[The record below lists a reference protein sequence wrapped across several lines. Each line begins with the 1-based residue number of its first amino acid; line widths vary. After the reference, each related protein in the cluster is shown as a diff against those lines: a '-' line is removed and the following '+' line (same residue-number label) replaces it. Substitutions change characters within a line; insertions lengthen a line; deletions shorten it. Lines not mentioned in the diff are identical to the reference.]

1 MELILGVQHGVSLQ
15 IPDLADTEAKFQ
27 EEMEKFLQR
36 NASNRLL
43 LHIDEHR
50 SMSTSPEF
58 RRGALLLAGSLPQMC
73 QVIATYLEPPDLAAQ
88 GSSQVCR
95 FPIAMMLVDVS
106 PLLTRDA
113 SDAAP
118 ATAAGLPRIKLP
130 VEGWGG
136 KEERLL
142 ATLRVKLSLL
152 LVHIGLD
159 QLHIPQDEKS
169 DLRRTF
175 RNIQDQLDK
184 EGNLESKLI
193 GALGSF
199 SVALPDLDEQVSGAV
214 DFLLGIKDARAEDR
228 RYPGVISLDNR
239 KLTLPLDWL
248 MAVRDA
254 RDKASSVF
262 KKAQEVFRSSLMES
276 GSWCDGML
284 LERAYLWVLACKTA
298 KAEDGFGFVSKPRI
312 YEFQC
317 KEIRDGLQQVDGKNA
332 RVFTKKGYPCI
343 DGIRCIE
350 DGVMYHALSEGGT
363 AGTAGT
369 HKGFDIWFKTEAD
382 ELVLSSVGRLNVLQT
397 NSIPSFQSLFA
408 CVCMF
413 CNLAGAL
420 GCDWSYECRNLQQKG
435 FKYCSECERS
445 EAHGAERGIAG
456 KISNWRSSC
465 SKLQQ
470 SHCGCTSSSSSGRR
484 RSKRHIRRLATTPNL
499 AWWWCRL
506 STLRTGLEWS
516 ASHPIFPWTSRIFP
530 LGNFIFP
537 KLQLSPSAVWKL
549 DPKSGVVLWSQCCIR
564 SVLTKPKTLMS
575 CSPFLICRCCVAK
588 WTGHQHIQRP
598 S

>member
-1 MELILGVQHGVSLQ
+1 MLHCFRRQMNGTYSRSSTWSLPSQ

-118 ATAAGLPRIKLP
+118 ATAAGLPKIKLP
-130 VEGWGG
+130 AEGWGG

-142 ATLRVKLSLL
+142 ATLRVKLSLF

-214 DFLLGIKDARAEDR
+214 DLLLGIKDARAEDR

-239 KLTLPLDWL
+239 KLTLPLEML
-248 MAVRDA
+248 MAVQDA

-262 KKAQEVFRSSLMES
+262 DKAQEVFCSSLMES

-284 LERAYLWVLACKTA
+284 LERAYLWALACKAA
-298 KAEDGFGFVSKPRI
+298 KEEDGFKFVSKPRK
-312 YEFQC
+312 YKFQC
-317 KEIRDGLQQVDGKNA
+317 KDIRDGLQQVDGKNA
-332 RVFTKKGYPCI
+332 RVFTKKGDPCI

-350 DGVMYHALSEGGT
+350 DGVMYHALSEG
-363 AGTAGT
+363 GTAGT

-499 AWWWCRL
+499 AW
-506 STLRTGLEWS
+506 
-516 ASHPIFPWTSRIFP
+516 
-530 LGNFIFP
+530 
-537 KLQLSPSAVWKL
+537 
-549 DPKSGVVLWSQCCIR
+549 
-564 SVLTKPKTLMS
+564 
-575 CSPFLICRCCVAK
+575 
-588 WTGHQHIQRP
+588 
-598 S
+598 

>member
-1 MELILGVQHGVSLQ
+1 MNGEYLGTEWQLPSPL
-15 IPDLADTEAKFQ
+15 PDLRTTVAKFA
-27 EEMEKFLQR
+27 EEVDKFLQR

-73 QVIATYLEPPDLAAQ
+73 KVIATYLEPPDLAAQ

-118 ATAAGLPRIKLP
+118 ATAAGLPKIKLP
-130 VEGWGG
+130 AEGWGG

-142 ATLRVKLSLL
+142 ATLRVKLSLF

-214 DFLLGIKDARAEDR
+214 DLLLGIKDARAEYR
-228 RYPGVISLDNR
+228 RYAGVISLDNR
-239 KLTLPLDWL
+239 KLTLSLETL
-248 MAVRDA
+248 MAVGDA

-262 KKAQEVFRSSLMES
+262 RKAQKVSVFRKAQEVFCSSLMTS

-284 LERAYLWVLACKTA
+284 LERAYLWALACKAA
-298 KAEDGFGFVSKPRI
+298 KEQNGFRFESKPRK
-312 YEFQC
+312 YKFQC
-317 KEIRDGLQQVDGKNA
+317 KDIRDGLQQIDGKNA
-332 RVFTKKGYPCI
+332 RVFTKKRDPSI

-363 AGTAGT
+363 PGT

-382 ELVLSSVGRLNVLQT
+382 ELVRSSVGRLNVLQT

-420 GCDWSYECRNLQQKG
+420 GCDWSYERRNLQEKG
-435 FKYCSECERS
+435 FKYCPECERS

-456 KISNWRSSC
+456 KISNWRSFC
-465 SKLQQ
+465 SKLQFY
-470 SHCGCTSSSSSGRR
+470 CGCTSSSSSGRE
-484 RSKRHIRRLATTPNL
+484 TQQET
-499 AWWWCRL
+499 C
-506 STLRTGLEWS
+506 
-516 ASHPIFPWTSRIFP
+516 
-530 LGNFIFP
+530 
-537 KLQLSPSAVWKL
+537 
-549 DPKSGVVLWSQCCIR
+549 
-564 SVLTKPKTLMS
+564 
-575 CSPFLICRCCVAK
+575 
-588 WTGHQHIQRP
+588 
-598 S
+598 

>member
-1 MELILGVQHGVSLQ
+1 EADEWNLFSEFNMES
-15 IPDLADTEAKFQ
+15 PFTNTRPCRYK

-95 FPIAMMLVDVS
+95 FPIAMMLVDVN

-118 ATAAGLPRIKLP
+118 ATAAGLPKIKLP
-130 VEGWGG
+130 AEGWGG

-262 KKAQEVFRSSLMES
+262 KKAQAVFRSSLMES

-284 LERAYLWVLACKTA
+284 LERAYLCVLACKAA
-298 KAEDGFGFVSKPRI
+298 KAEDGFRFVSKPRI

-332 RVFTKKGYPCI
+332 RVFTKKGDPCI

-363 AGTAGT
+363 AGT

-382 ELVLSSVGRLNVLQT
+382 ELVLSSVLLDVTGATNAETCNKKASNIAQNVNAVKHTVQNAESPVKSVIGVLLAPNC
-397 NSIPSFQSLFA
+397 NSPIVDARVAQ
-408 CVCMF
+408 VV
-413 CNLAGAL
+413 AGDAARDIL
-420 GCDWSYECRNLQQKG
+420 GGLQQ
-435 FKYCSECERS
+435 FLT
-445 EAHGAERGIAG
+445 
-456 KISNWRSSC
+456 W
-465 SKLQQ
+465 
-470 SHCGCTSSSSSGRR
+470 
-484 RSKRHIRRLATTPNL
+484 
-499 AWWWCRL
+499 
-506 STLRTGLEWS
+506 
-516 ASHPIFPWTSRIFP
+516 
-530 LGNFIFP
+530 LGDD
-537 KLQLSPSAVWKL
+537 V
-549 DPKSGVVLWSQCCIR
+549 D
-564 SVLTKPKTLMS
+564 
-575 CSPFLICRCCVAK
+575 
-588 WTGHQHIQRP
+588 
-598 S
+598 